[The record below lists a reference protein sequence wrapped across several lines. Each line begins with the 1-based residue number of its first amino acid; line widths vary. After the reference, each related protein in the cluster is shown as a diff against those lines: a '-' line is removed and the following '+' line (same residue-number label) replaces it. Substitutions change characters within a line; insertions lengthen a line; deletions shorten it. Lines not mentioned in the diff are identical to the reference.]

1 MSLEEQ
7 SISEATLWIWGRV
20 VSCTQWFGA
29 YSGLCAQG
37 SLLAV
42 HAYGAGD

>member
-7 SISEATLWIWGRV
+7 SISEATQWI
-20 VSCTQWFGA
+20 CTQWFRT

-42 HAYGAGD
+42 HAFGAGD